1 MPLAFAFFLDCALT
15 YACRYSFPSSF
26 LLVVL
31 WLLRLSFVMCEVQF
45 SGIHLKKSG
54 ARDTAFL
61 VFASFVGVK
70 SKFP

>member
-1 MPLAFAFFLDCALT
+1 
-15 YACRYSFPSSF
+15 
-26 LLVVL
+26 
-31 WLLRLSFVMCEVQF
+31 MCEVQF